1 MSGEDLILYVS
12 SNQVSIPN
20 CVQVPE
26 VTMEYMVAQCF
37 EHIPVW
43 YNDTKGKLVKGY
55 LTKEKIIVLTS
66 QTADCT
72 YLTYNIISDNE
83 QRSKDSDLIR
93 FQGHMFTGNFR
104 SNKEQLN
111 IINVNR
117 NRLNFMHT
125 SILDNILENTRETF
139 TRIIGNSTFY
149 YTIGPKLESE
159 NLEKIINN

>member
-1 MSGEDLILYVS
+1 
-12 SNQVSIPN
+12 
-20 CVQVPE
+20 
-26 VTMEYMVAQCF
+26 MEYMVAQCF

-72 YLTYNIISDNE
+72 YLTYNIISDND

-93 FQGHMFTGNFR
+93 YQGDMFTGNLR

-139 TRIIGNSTFY
+139 TRIMANST
-149 YTIGPKLESE
+149 
-159 NLEKIINN
+159 